1 MRGRGRREHEALAI
15 VPASRRRSVAEGCF
29 GTHPASLCR
38 SSQSHGG
45 DRVPTGPQRG
55 SMLRRHVGTIRGG
68 PCESRASYRCN
79 TPVGAFQND
88 RGKIAY
94 VDARF

>member
-1 MRGRGRREHEALAI
+1 MRGRSRREHEALAI
-15 VPASRRRSVAEGCF
+15 ISAGRRRSVAEGRF
-29 GTHPASLCR
+29 GTHPAPLRR

-45 DRVPTGPQRG
+45 DRVSVGPRRG
-55 SMLRRHVGTIRGG
+55 SALRRHVGTNRGG
-68 PCESRASYRCN
+68 TRENRASHGCN